1 MQTGLQHV
9 WLVAQDNIKIRRDKH
24 RASPVPPTPTLSP
37 LVNPHATAR
46 QDTLAPQD
54 LQTALHLVKRVQQVN
69 IRIRRDKRRVTLV
82 LPTPTPSPLV
92 NLDVT
97 VWWDTPAAA
106 DMQTGLQLVKLAL

>member
-24 RASPVPPTPTLSP
+24 RASPVLPTPTLSP
-37 LVNPHATAR
+37 LVNPHAPAR
-46 QDTLAPQD
+46 QDTLASQD
-54 LQTALHLVKRVQQVN
+54 LQTALYLVKRVHQVN

-82 LPTPTPSPLV
+82 LQTPTPSPLV

-97 VWWDTPAAA
+97 V
-106 DMQTGLQLVKLAL
+106 

>member
-1 MQTGLQHV
+1 MGLQHV
-9 WLVAQDNIKIRRDKH
+9 QLAMQENTKIRRDKRHAFSAMWVNIKIRRDKH

-97 VWWDTPAAA
+97 V
-106 DMQTGLQLVKLAL
+106 

>member
-1 MQTGLQHV
+1 MQTGLRHV
-9 WLVAQDNIKIRRDKH
+9 RLVAQDNIKIRRE
-24 RASPVPPTPTLSP
+24 
-37 LVNPHATAR
+37 
-46 QDTLAPQD
+46 
-54 LQTALHLVKRVQQVN
+54 
-69 IRIRRDKRRVTLV
+69 KRRVTLV

>member
-24 RASPVPPTPTLSP
+24 RASTV
-37 LVNPHATAR
+37 
-46 QDTLAPQD
+46 QLAVFN
-54 LQTALHLVKRVQQVN
+54 LKMV
-69 IRIRRDKRRVTLV
+69 KRRVMLV

-106 DMQTGLQLVKLAL
+106 DMQTGL